1 MKIHDDGNRVRSLLL
16 DTAKPVLRVVLP
28 GGIGTVE
35 IETGLTTED
44 GKPRVRVDVESD
56 TPRFGPA
63 FDGLLYT
70 VENGD
75 PGPGVVFLTGEQE

>member
-1 MKIHDDGNRVRSLLL
+1 MRIHSEGNRVRSVLL
-16 DTAKPVLRVVLP
+16 DTERPVFRIVLP

-35 IETGLTTED
+35 IETGLSTED

-56 TPRFGPA
+56 TFRFGPA
-63 FDGLLYT
+63 SDGRSYV

-75 PGPGVVFLTGEQE
+75 PGVVFLTGQFID